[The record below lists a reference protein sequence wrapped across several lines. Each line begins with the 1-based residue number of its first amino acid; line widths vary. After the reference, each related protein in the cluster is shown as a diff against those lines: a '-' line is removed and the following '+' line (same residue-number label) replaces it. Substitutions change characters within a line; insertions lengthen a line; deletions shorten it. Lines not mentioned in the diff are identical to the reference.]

1 MSIRSLLS
9 AFKFIR
15 SLLSC
20 YSYRWCIGEA
30 LSLLPSHLFWLR
42 EILLLRQ
49 VLTSPPDPHS
59 TDKWEI
65 CNKQRNQQHTG
76 NMEGCPQH
84 SQVWSLPQSHSC
96 SSCFL
101 SSNFLSPPLHMLWS
115 NNTKLKVL
123 RMVMMKRDME
133 LRDGPCSWGCN
144 CPTVEGIYQHL
155 FLSSP
160 SSILINTPI
169 EHPTEHIHSNI
180 RLLLFPC
187 KCSFLL

>member
-30 LSLLPSHLFWLR
+30 LSPSPLSPFLTW

-59 TDKWEI
+59 TYKWEI

-76 NMEGCPQH
+76 NMDGCPQH

-101 SSNFLSPPLHMLWS
+101 SSNFLSPPLHILWS

-133 LRDGPCSWGCN
+133 LRDGLCSWGCN

-160 SSILINTPI
+160 SSMLINTPI
-169 EHPTEHIHSNI
+169 EHPPRAHPQQHTSS
-180 RLLLFPC
+180 LFPY